1 MNRKIYLV
9 MVILVIFGTAAF
21 LAADPAEGYW
31 KSIDDETGK
40 ATAFWNIYV
49 RGGQLFG
56 EIVKITDKP
65 DDTIADKVDPS
76 YSGFPISGDLS
87 KRTVLHTPW
96 IYNMSRRSE
105 GDWRGGYI
113 IDPND
118 GRRYRS
124 DVKFHKAD
132 GNKYQVDTLEVKGKI
147 LFFSRSQYWERSS
160 LAEVQAFSN

>member
-1 MNRKIYLV
+1 MALLLV
-9 MVILVIFGTAAF
+9 TAF
-21 LAADPAEGYW
+21 ISAADPCEGYW
-31 KSIDDETGK
+31 KSIDDDTGE
-40 ATAFWNIYV
+40 ATAFWHIYV

-65 DDTIADKVDPS
+65 DDTIAEKVDSS
-76 YSGFPISGDLS
+76 YPDFPISGDLS
-87 KRTVLHTPW
+87 KRTVLNTPW
-96 IYNMSRRSE
+96 IYNMNRRSA

-124 DVKFHKAD
+124 DVKFHPAD
-132 GNKYQVDTLEVKGKI
+132 GRRYHVDTLEVKGRV

-160 LAEVQAFSN
+160 LEEIEAFEN